1 LSAALI
7 IAAGLTVAVGIETAS
22 HTLTPAANAAISPA
36 PGTDVSNLTTPPNWA
51 NVKSAG
57 MTFTGVMAYD
67 GATVANNNYV
77 SEVTGALGQGLYVMP
92 YVVADPL
99 PAKVKTGTIQFSNAW
114 SVIKKT
120 TANPYKAGGQ
130 YLPIALD
137 LETQPAVTSST
148 CYTLSQSAMK
158 TWIAQFIAAA
168 KAQTGV
174 TPIIYANPGWWQ
186 DCVGASNPFAADRL
200 WIADYDVSYPAI
212 PAGWTGYTFWQSAD
226 TATVNGISGNADLD
240 EFEGILTEK
249 AGASGSFQLGTLN
262 SLAGQKGITYA
273 GANLPAGVSV
283 SSSGLLA
290 WTSAMPVQRYTFTVT
305 TKSSTAGAVVTPSS
319 IPVTLDLHGSISLA
333 VANRSSTAG
342 APVVIGVGASGPDQ
356 RLGYTASFRAT
367 GLPAGLSMSS
377 TGRIAGWVT
386 RPGTFKVTVAAS
398 DALGG
403 TGSATFTW
411 TVGAAPNSG
420 AVGQIRQV
428 GGTGKCLNDPSGNT
442 ANGTHVNLWTCT
454 GKSNQKWTAAQDN
467 TLRTGGKCLETIGA
481 SKSNGAKLDL
491 ETCNAANG
499 AQIWQAATDGQLVNP
514 ASGRCL
520 DVPVAS
526 AANGTQPV
534 IEPCANSTSAPNEH
548 WLRPAAPVLSGAG
561 KCLAA
566 SGSVAVVGTCVN
578 TAAQHWQ
585 AQPDGTVRLSGKCL
599 TEAGT
604 TTGSVVSLGSC
615 SGAAATKWKL
625 VSVGPIAT
633 DIASIASGGCATV
646 PSAGTRLVIE
656 PCANTTTGTW
666 HIE

>member
-1 LSAALI
+1 MSAALI
-7 IAAGLTVAVGIETAS
+7 IAAGLAVTVGIETAS
-22 HTLTPAANAAISPA
+22 HTLTPAANAATAPV
-36 PGTDVSNLTTPPNWA
+36 PGTDVSNLTAPPDWA

-67 GATVANNNYV
+67 GATVANTNYV
-77 SEVTGALGQGLYVMP
+77 SEVTGALGAGLYVMP

-99 PAKVKTGTIQFSNAW
+99 PAKVKTGALQFSNAW

-120 TANPYKAGGQ
+120 TANPYKAGGL

-158 TWIAQFIAAA
+158 TWIQQFITAA
-168 KAQTGV
+168 KTQTGV
-174 TPIIYANPGWWQ
+174 TPVIYANPGWWEQ
-186 DCVGASNPFAADRL
+186 CVGSSNPFAADPL

-226 TATVNGISGNADLD
+226 TAAINGIAGNADLD
-240 EFEGILTEK
+240 QFEGLLTEK
-249 AGASGSFQLGTLN
+249 AGVGGFFRLASLS
-262 SLAGQKGITYA
+262 SLAGQTGITYT

-283 SSSGLLA
+283 SASGLLT
-290 WTSAMPVQRYTFTVT
+290 WTSAMPANRYTFTVT
-305 TKSSTAGAVVTPSS
+305 TGPAGTAPAT

-333 VANRSSTAG
+333 VANRSTTVG

-356 RLGYTASFRAT
+356 NLGYAASFKAT
-367 GLPAGLSMSS
+367 GLPAGLLMSS
-377 TGRIAGWVT
+377 TGRITGWASK
-386 RPGTFKVTVAAS
+386 PGTFKVTVTAS
-398 DALGG
+398 DPLGG
-403 TGSATFTW
+403 AGSASFTW

-420 AVGQIRQV
+420 TVGQIRQV
-428 GGTGKCLNDPSGNT
+428 GGTGRCLNDPSGNT
-442 ANGTHVNLWTCT
+442 ANGTHVNLWTCN

-467 TLRTGGKCLETIGA
+467 TLRTGGKCLETVGA
-481 SKSNGAKLDL
+481 SKSNGARLDL
-491 ETCNAANG
+491 ETCNATNG

-534 IEPCANSTSAPNEH
+534 IEPCANSTSSPNEH
-548 WLRPAAPVLSGAG
+548 WLRPAAPVLSGTG

-566 SGSVAVVGTCVN
+566 SGSAAVVATCAN

-585 AQPDGTVRLSGKCL
+585 PQPDGTVRLSGKCL

-604 TTGSVVSLGSC
+604 ATGSVLSLGSC

-625 VSVGPIAT
+625 VPAGPIAT
-633 DIASIASGGCATV
+633 EIASTASGSCVTV
-646 PSAGTRLVIE
+646 PPTGTRPVTE